1 MERRAKTAS
10 ISQLKSDEYDVVY
23 SHGAIIL
30 SVNSTDVEGSLPFT
44 RHSEEIKKVFKLTK
58 RMWKLVEDE
67 A

>member
-44 RHSEEIKKVFKLTK
+44 RQSEEVKKVFKLTK

>member
-30 SVNSTDVEGSLPFT
+30 PVNSTDVEGSLPFT
-44 RHSEEIKKVFKLTK
+44 RQSEEIKKVFKLTK

>member
-30 SVNSTDVEGSLPFT
+30 PVNSTDVEGSLPST
-44 RHSEEIKKVFKLTK
+44 RQSEKDQEGLQAHEKDVE
-58 RMWKLVEDE
+58 LVEDE

>member
-44 RHSEEIKKVFKLTK
+44 RQSEEIKKVFKLTK